1 MSENYTV
8 KKANKYIEENK
19 GNLNKKYYP
28 DYHFASQYG
37 WINDPNGFSIFNNE
51 YHLFY
56 QYYPYASQWG
66 PMHWG
71 HAKSSDGIKWE
82 HLDVA
87 LAPDKQYDQ
96 GGCFSGSAIEKDG
109 KLFLM
114 YTGHLPNETD
124 ENLTRQNQNIA
135 ISEDGVSFKKYENNP
150 VLTEDDIPEG
160 SSIVDFRDPKIFEKD
175 NVYYCVI
182 GSKTVNNEGQVLLYR
197 SEDLLKW
204 DYVSVFLPYN
214 KYLGTMVECPDFV
227 QIGNK
232 EYFVLSAMN
241 YKDEKTGKVYNHISW
256 LIEGE
261 VDWNSFVFEM
271 KNIKEMDRGLDF
283 YAPQTVASEDGPVA
297 IAWMQGWGRDFPSD
311 EGGHGWAGQMTLP
324 RKLTLEGDRLKQKV
338 LSGIELYKYNMTSEE
353 NISIDKKYALSKK
366 AVQHISLKANSEDLN
381 DFNITFSNKKNENV
395 ELLYNHAERSF
406 RFSRSNT
413 KIKIKNEQAAEVLVS
428 SKTDPYSG
436 DILNLEIFLDKASIE
451 IFVNDEITLSNTYYM
466 EDEISEISLEN
477 EEKMTLKHI
486 STAEIDLNK

>member
-1 MSENYTV
+1 MGKNYTV
-8 KKANKYIEENK
+8 EKANKYIKENK

-135 ISEDGVSFKKYENNP
+135 ISKDGVSFKKYENNP

-227 QIGNK
+227 RIDHK

-241 YKDEKTGKVYNHISW
+241 YKDENTGKVYNHISW

-261 VDWNSFVFEM
+261 VDWNNFVFEM

-283 YAPQTVASEDGPVA
+283 YAPQTVAREDGPVA

-311 EGGHGWAGQMTLP
+311 EQSHGWAGQMTLP
-324 RKLTLEGDRLKQKV
+324 RKLTLKGDRLKQKV
-338 LSGIELYKYNMTSEE
+338 LSGIESYKHSKISNDNVGIDNKHVLSNEVVQY
-353 NISIDKKYALSKK
+353 ISIQAKSDKLDDF
-366 AVQHISLKANSEDLN
+366 ILK
-381 DFNITFSNKKNENV
+381 FSNDTNEEVMLTYDHSGRN
-395 ELLYNHAERSF
+395 F
-406 RFSRSNT
+406 RFSRKNT
-413 KIKIKNEQAAEVLVS
+413 NVKIMNEEDEEVMDS
-428 SKTDPYSG
+428 SKTYSYSG
-436 DILNLEIFLDKASIE
+436 ETLNMEIFIDKSSIE
-451 IFVNDEITLSNTYYM
+451 LFVNDEITLSNTYYM
-466 EDEISEISLEN
+466 EEEISKISIESKEKITLEN
-477 EEKMTLKHI
+477 I
-486 STAEIDLNK
+486 SIAKIDLNK